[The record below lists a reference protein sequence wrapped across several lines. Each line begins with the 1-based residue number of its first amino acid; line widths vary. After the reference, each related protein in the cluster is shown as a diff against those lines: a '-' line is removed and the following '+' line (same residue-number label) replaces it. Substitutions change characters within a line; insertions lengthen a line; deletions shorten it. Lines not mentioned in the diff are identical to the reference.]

1 MMKLL
6 LCAVSAC
13 TPLIAENIKDK
24 SVVDSTNQLAL
35 KLMNHI
41 GKEGE
46 NLCISPY
53 SIQSALSMTSLGA
66 VGQTQT
72 EMARVLSHPVDKEA
86 SIHQSV
92 GEYEKDLA
100 KRFAKESSEKAKL
113 EIANRI
119 FVDKEVGLKE
129 DFINQTKK
137 YYHSTAEKVDF
148 KGDKEGARLKIN
160 QWVSDKTE
168 NKIKNLLSRGTVDSE
183 TSLVLV
189 NAIYFKA
196 KWESTFKKSSTHKA
210 TFSNTDGSNSKV
222 DFMHKNEHFGY
233 SENEDYQ
240 VVTIPYKKEQE
251 TQLTVVLPREG
262 KKLKDVTSVLTFK
275 QLTDFKTL
283 AKKDLILSLPK
294 FEQQGGSI
302 DLAPTLKDLGM
313 KVAFSRTADFSKISS
328 TQNRLS
334 SVVHKTFIKIDEE
347 GGEAAAATAAILDR
361 KSEALSKADQPLIV
375 KVNRPFF
382 YAIQDSK
389 TGLCLFVGTVN
400 KLN

>member
-129 DFINQTKK
+129 DF
-137 YYHSTAEKVDF
+137 DF

-240 VVTIPYKKEQE
+240 V
-251 TQLTVVLPREG
+251 QLTVVLPREG